1 MAGKRGAKRRYRSFD
16 ETHRELINSAVSL
29 IAEKGVDALSIAA
42 LAREIGI
49 ERTTVY
55 YHFKNRDS
63 LIEEVKAWAKS
74 QIAEAFRPDRP
85 RDERIEQI
93 FRFVLE
99 NPELIKMWIDDF
111 LATGDIRQR
120 YPRWD
125 DLVDGI
131 REHLRGTKYQ
141 DTVDPEVVCINL
153 LTSAFISPRVYKNSV
168 RPDADIADIVGLFKA
183 ESFRMLESLSLEGWK
198 M

>member
-1 MAGKRGAKRRYRSFD
+1 MAGNRGARRRYRSFE

-29 IAEKGVDALSIAA
+29 IAQKGVDALSIAA
-42 LAREIGI
+42 LAREMGI
-49 ERTTVY
+49 ERTTIY
-55 YHFKNRDS
+55 YHFKNRDT
-63 LIEEVKAWAKS
+63 LIEEVKARANS

-85 RDERIEQI
+85 RDERIEQV

-111 LATGDIRQR
+111 LAEGDIRDR

-131 REHLRGTKYQ
+131 REHFRGTKYQ
-141 DTVDPEVVCINL
+141 DSIDPEVVCINL
-153 LTSAFISPRVYKNSV
+153 LTSAFISPRVYRNSV
-168 RPDADIADIVGLFKA
+168 RPDADIADVTRLFKA
-183 ESFRMLESLSLEGWK
+183 ESLRMLESLSLEEWK

>member
-1 MAGKRGAKRRYRSFD
+1 MASNRGVKRRYRSFD

-29 IAEKGVDALSIAA
+29 IAQKGVDALSIAA
-42 LAREIGI
+42 LAREMGI

-55 YHFKNRDS
+55 YHFRSRDS
-63 LIEEVKAWAKS
+63 LIEEVKSWANN
-74 QIAEAFRPDRP
+74 QIADAFRPDKP
-85 RDERIEQI
+85 RDERIEQV

-111 LATGDIRQR
+111 LSQGDIRQR

-125 DLVDGI
+125 DLVEGFRDY
-131 REHLRGTKYQ
+131 LRGTKYE
-141 DTVDPEVVCINL
+141 DSVDPEVVCINL
-153 LTSAFISPRVYKNSV
+153 LTSAFISPRVYKNSI
-168 RPDADIADIVGLFKA
+168 RPDADIGEIVALFKA
-183 ESFRMLESLSLEGWK
+183 ESLRMLESLSLEGWK